1 MNGGKCGKGIRTGVL
16 LCAASLCLGGCLSP
30 ELTRA
35 HLPEETIEAYEDAI
49 NAMDVEAMLECMDE
63 GTRNAMTAGLD
74 VTMNIVGAVTGFDL
88 GIGAEDLIDM
98 MPFFTAIA
106 GEYGVGEYPQV
117 DFQVTKTLIKGD
129 KATVYFIEANT
140 GQEQVINMEKQ
151 GGKWLMTMDLT
162 LLSEDEADRV
172 IFPGQEDEL
181 AESGLGD
188 LSLSDL
194 AKLPLSEIFDWGQ
207 MEEKANQVQDG
218 GEDGGL
224 LEAILGELFGNE

>member
-1 MNGGKCGKGIRTGVL
+1 MNGGKYGKGIRAGVL

-106 GEYGVGEYPQV
+106 GEYGAGEYPQV
-117 DFQVTKTLIKGD
+117 D
-129 KATVYFIEANT
+129 
-140 GQEQVINMEKQ
+140 
-151 GGKWLMTMDLT
+151 
-162 LLSEDEADRV
+162 
-172 IFPGQEDEL
+172 
-181 AESGLGD
+181 
-188 LSLSDL
+188 
-194 AKLPLSEIFDWGQ
+194 
-207 MEEKANQVQDG
+207 
-218 GEDGGL
+218 
-224 LEAILGELFGNE
+224 